1 MNEKIDLNQ
10 LLLDGEFLTSNRKLY
25 LDDFEDET
33 QLFKQIIDFKILNKE

>member
-25 LDDFEDET
+25 LDDFDDEDEF
-33 QLFKQIIDFKILNKE
+33 L